1 MTTTCPRQWMDD
13 QLRLGQTLCLILDSE
28 GELVARQALLSPHD
42 LERYS
47 CIYSQMPI
55 SDLANAGPFIFLIDN
70 PGDARLKPLLDEP
83 ERNWGWLASIRH
95 GDLPALTRH
104 WRERLIIGTRP
115 HRALYRFHDNRVLG
129 RALAHI
135 PEEARPEYLGPAI
148 SVCYWQG
155 GQWNVAHNPAPGE
168 YPLPADPGWLNVPV
182 SDDRAM
188 AILHSN
194 NYRYLWAKHH
204 EELRRL
210 SQRQDPSTWLTEQLS
225 HAQQWGWTDPEQ
237 VRFLV
242 IRKLTEAE
250 APIINNW
257 APREGETPQAHYERL
272 LNEVKFWSGE
282 GSL

>member
-1 MTTTCPRQWMDD
+1 VPWR
-13 QLRLGQTLCLILDSE
+13 
-28 GELVARQALLSPHD
+28 
-42 LERYS
+42 
-47 CIYSQMPI
+47 I
-55 SDLANAGPFIFLIDN
+55 S
-70 PGDARLKPLLDEP
+70 LKKPAP
-83 ERNWGWLASIRH
+83 EH
-95 GDLPALTRH
+95 
-104 WRERLIIGTRP
+104 
-115 HRALYRFHDNRVLG
+115 
-129 RALAHI
+129 
-135 PEEARPEYLGPAI
+135 LGPAI

-225 HAQQWGWTDPEQ
+225 YAQQWGWTDPEQ
-237 VRFLV
+237 VLFV

-250 APIINNW
+250 APVINNW
-257 APREGETPQAHYERL
+257 APQEGEAPQVHYERL
-272 LNEVKFWSGE
+272 FNEAKFWAEKDPYEAHKTPHTLLSAGRLYKRN
-282 GSL
+282 GLAVSAVHSCKPRVSTSRPSCRKTSR